1 MDREEAEAV
10 ARRRAVAAVHER
22 IADLLPGNVREAGTL
37 VGGVLLKIL
46 VDRHPASLSQAD
58 KDKIRGNDPEA
69 TEELIAER
77 SLSDQGAGIALE
89 LLTVLSNIVL
99 TYNPAS
105 HFTSLMARDGRFM
118 PMVEPMVSELLED
131 LWDEAEASGMSSF
144 GVACTTIGVAT
155 DIAIERGVPWALLA
169 RPLNDATMAA
179 LAIRQQ
185 TAAEAAEN
193 KEEAITLAMRRMG
206 ISRAAAKK
214 YLAEMLRGM
223 GRRR

>member
-1 MDREEAEAV
+1 
-10 ARRRAVAAVHER
+10 
-22 IADLLPGNVREAGTL
+22 
-37 VGGVLLKIL
+37 
-46 VDRHPASLSQAD
+46 
-58 KDKIRGNDPEA
+58 
-69 TEELIAER
+69 
-77 SLSDQGAGIALE
+77 
-89 LLTVLSNIVL
+89 
-99 TYNPAS
+99 
-105 HFTSLMARDGRFM
+105 
-118 PMVEPMVSELLED
+118 MVEPMVSELLED